1 LSRFLVAL
9 RVKVLEKLIE
19 VYGGYF
25 LEAPNF
31 GQNAVNPCVETFD
44 VVAHGGLAHA
54 NASRFALALN
64 LNVSLR
70 QEAAS
75 SLVRMPRV
83 SSWDIPALR

>member
-1 LSRFLVAL
+1 M
-9 RVKVLEKLIE
+9 LEELIE
-19 VYGGYF
+19 VYRACF
-25 LEAPNF
+25 LKAPNF
-31 GQNAVNPCVETFD
+31 GQNAVHTCVETFD
-44 VVAHGGLAHA
+44 VWAHVGLAHA

>member
-1 LSRFLVAL
+1 
-9 RVKVLEKLIE
+9 VLEELFE
-19 VYGGYF
+19 VYRGYF
-25 LEAPNF
+25 LKALNF
-31 GQNAVNPCVETFD
+31 GQNAVNPCVKSFN

-75 SLVRMPRV
+75 SLVRMPRI